1 MKDVKGGKKSQKR
14 CPQQA
19 AATIGRYDDDD
30 DKQVDSSDMEHI
42 TTAGCSVKRPTRP
55 LTDHFERVLK
65 EAYCNHMYPVKHR
78 LKDCNMMNFMAPRSL
93 TRDMEPEEDPGGRD
107 AMPFT
112 RKDKVMTV
120 YSGLPSPRRH
130 YMSNLCPGTPTHCGW
145 EPGGTGV

>member
-42 TTAGCSVKRPTRP
+42 TTTGCNVKRPTHP

-65 EAYCNHMYPVKHR
+65 EAYRNHMYPVKHR
-78 LKDCNMMNFMAPRSL
+78 LKDCDMMNFMA
-93 TRDMEPEEDPGGRD
+93 RDP
-107 AMPFT
+107 
-112 RKDKVMTV
+112 
-120 YSGLPSPRRH
+120 L
-130 YMSNLCPGTPTHCGW
+130 PGTWNPRKTRS
-145 EPGGTGV
+145 

>member
-42 TTAGCSVKRPTRP
+42 TTTGCNVKRPTHP

-65 EAYCNHMYPVKHR
+65 EAYRNHMYPVKHR
-78 LKDCNMMNFMAPRSL
+78 LKDCDMMNFMAPRSL
-93 TRDMEPEEDPGGRD
+93 TRDMEPEED
-107 AMPFT
+107 T
-112 RKDKVMTV
+112 VMTV

-130 YMSNLCPGTPTHCGW
+130 YMSNLCPGTPTHYGW